1 MKYASIHNHSDASIQ
16 DGLAKPAEII
26 KTAIDKNID
35 AIALTDHGNL
45 NGIADFYTAAEKNN
59 FVTKHIFGIEAY
71 LVNDLEKNANDRKE
85 LDELKE
91 TLSKEELKGRR
102 KKVNSYAHVVLLAQN
117 NVGLENIFQLNF
129 LSHKYGFYRKPRID
143 KKLLEK
149 YNEGIITTS
158 SCIAGPISR
167 IASTDGKNININN
180 VVKEVEWWKSV
191 FGDRYF
197 LELQFNEIPWQ
208 DTYNKI
214 LLKINKFLKIPYI
227 VTTDSHYIKQ
237 EHHKIYDILKML
249 EGNKM
254 MNMTDEELE
263 KTKLDNETLVNDE
276 FKCENLYL
284 KSAEEI
290 LSSASIFSKD
300 INKINVE
307 EAIDNSFQLST
318 IIDTIH
324 LDRSLKIPVVY
335 DENNIEL
342 SEEECMQI
350 LTKVAIKNLKDR
362 NLHVNKVY
370 VDRLKTEI
378 STIQERNLGTYFYI
392 IYDIY
397 KYGLQNQ
404 LAGPGRGSGGGSLLL
419 HLLDIIALD
428 PIKYDI
434 MFERFLSPGRCLVPT
449 TKIMMND
456 SVKQIN
462 KVIKNDIVK
471 NINSEDIVKNVFKY
485 NKKEKLLKIK
495 YHDDFI
501 ICTKNH
507 RLLVYNKDK
516 IEYKLACDIT
526 LNDYLVEVKK

>member
-102 KKVNSYAHVVLLAQN
+102 KHVNSYAHVVLFAQN
-117 NVGLENIFQLNF
+117 NVELENIFQLNF

-254 MNMTDEELE
+254 MNMTDDELE
-263 KTKLDNETLVNDE
+263 KTKLDNERLVNDE
-276 FKCENLYL
+276 FKCEKLYL

-290 LSSASIFSKD
+290 LSSSSIS
-300 INKINVE
+300 
-307 EAIDNSFQLST
+307 
-318 IIDTIH
+318 
-324 LDRSLKIPVVY
+324 
-335 DENNIEL
+335 
-342 SEEECMQI
+342 
-350 LTKVAIKNLKDR
+350 
-362 NLHVNKVY
+362 
-370 VDRLKTEI
+370 
-378 STIQERNLGTYFYI
+378 
-392 IYDIY
+392 
-397 KYGLQNQ
+397 
-404 LAGPGRGSGGGSLLL
+404 
-419 HLLDIIALD
+419 
-428 PIKYDI
+428 
-434 MFERFLSPGRCLVPT
+434 
-449 TKIMMND
+449 
-456 SVKQIN
+456 
-462 KVIKNDIVK
+462 
-471 NINSEDIVKNVFKY
+471 
-485 NKKEKLLKIK
+485 
-495 YHDDFI
+495 
-501 ICTKNH
+501 
-507 RLLVYNKDK
+507 
-516 IEYKLACDIT
+516 
-526 LNDYLVEVKK
+526 